1 MCSCT
6 WSSRTQVS
14 SLWKIVYFMSQ
25 RWNRCRALTH
35 WRLVFFKDQPSLS
48 ILRLNVLSTCLCS
61 VKFLFFSVDVFFSS
75 DFQPLGTPERNFILG
90 GQWKLVSGP
99 DEVYLT
105 IHSILVTL
113 FIPSKKK
120 KKYHSSIFYVSCSS
134 SELSTWEGLWK
145 EARHDLHNN
154 RPYRPARAVV
164 VDEQLW
170 ETVLSWGDLCG
181 LWRTQHRD
189 ILANLDQSVL
199 WPVKVKF
206 KIKTERR
213 EERKEQ
219 NIPGLQR
226 IRIQGQLKNMGG
238 KPTFFS

>member
-1 MCSCT
+1 MLSPT
-6 WSSRTQVS
+6 GGWSSLRINPFYSASKCTLHLPLLCKVP
-14 SLWKIVYFMSQ
+14 
-25 RWNRCRALTH
+25 
-35 WRLVFFKDQPSLS
+35 FFFCWCFLF
-48 ILRLNVLSTCLCS
+48 IWLSTIRNTRKKLHS
-61 VKFLFFSVDVFFSS
+61 RWTVKTSFWPRRSLFDNTQYFAYT
-75 DFQPLGTPERNFILG
+75 L
-90 GQWKLVSGP
+90 
-99 DEVYLT
+99 
-105 IHSILVTL
+105 HSL
-113 FIPSKKK
+113 KKK

-170 ETVLSWGDLCG
+170 ETMLSWGDLCG

-206 KIKTERR
+206 KIKAERR

-238 KPTFFS
+238 KPTFFSLIVSYFSSFASSLFKNKRNVINQWS